1 MDIETAI
8 RELEG
13 HYPELDLH
21 RGKTAQPGHPSYEA
35 GRALT
40 FHLCRCGYDDP
51 GYGVWEF
58 AAVGPRGGGY
68 YVGVNRPTCI
78 ISVGRK
84 GYHWRMGTP
93 ICQ

>member
-8 RELEG
+8 NNLMQLYPDLELR
-13 HYPELDLH
+13 

-35 GRALT
+35 GRGLA
-40 FHLCRCGYDDP
+40 FHLCHCGHADP
-51 GYGVWEF
+51 NYGVWEF

-68 YVGVNRPTCI
+68 YVGVDRPSGI